1 MSNMEKF
8 IYAFDEK
15 SRDELI
21 AAGFRQLKSDNKN
34 EVYVFA
40 NQMEMAFELSDV
52 SFVRSDTLT
61 F

>member
-1 MSNMEKF
+1 MEKF
-8 IYAFDEK
+8 IYVFNDK

-21 AAGFRQLKSDNKN
+21 SAGFRLLKCDNKN

-40 NQMEMAFELSDV
+40 NQQEMAFELSDI
-52 SFVRSDTLT
+52 SFVCSDTLT